1 MWICLV
7 VQSLKSCS
15 ALWSPWTIAHEAPLS
30 YIISQNMLKFMSIE
44 SVVLSNHLN
53 PCYLLLVCLQFSPVS
68 GLFQLVS
75 SLHQVAKVLE
85 LYSWFPLELT
95 GLISLQSKGLSR
107 TSSNTKVQK
116 HQFFT
121 AQPSLWPNS
130 HIPTW
135 LLENPLTLTIQI
147 FVSKVVSLLFNMLS
161 WSYIASLPRKKHLLI
176 SWLQSPSTVILEP
189 PKIKSITASTFPLSI
204 YCKVMVLDA
213 MVLAF

>member
-161 WSYIASLPRKKHLLI
+161 KLVIHSFPSKEKASFNFMAAVTIHSDFGAPQNKIYHCFHFSPIYLL
-176 SWLQSPSTVILEP
+176 
-189 PKIKSITASTFPLSI
+189 
-204 YCKVMVLDA
+204 
-213 MVLAF
+213 